1 MPSFND
7 DHLGFSGPELNG
19 VNAINITAAGGKPF
33 SLHNAVS
40 FQSTATMAHLP
51 VDDTVTRAVG
61 VDGSGNLVNT
71 NKVASG
77 DLTALTATVNTKADT
92 STVTALT
99 STVATKASVTSVAT
113 KASSVEV
120 DALADTVADKAD
132 TSTVTALTATV
143 GTKADTSTVT
153 ALTTTVGTK
162 ANTSTVTAL
171 TTTVGTK
178 ADDSVV
184 VKTSG
189 DQSIGGQKTWTG
201 AQINTGGLYGFGTV
215 SFQGTSSKAVTIQ
228 SSNPGGGVNS
238 ELRLVTANT
247 TDASNV
253 TYNTGVLKYNSA
265 TDTFELDKPLTVTG
279 TIQSTTGMQS
289 PGYNNTVT
297 TQTAQV
303 GSTNGITAAKE
314 FTDTVT
320 FSKTSGT
327 ALSCTGAASLRTT
340 TLVAGHDITQTGTSG
355 GLFARLATA
364 EANVVTLNNK
374 IQDLLNHYK
383 GDMIGF
389 SPGERASINF
399 LQSMGSGI
407 PPYASGDSTSDT
419 ALGGVLLMYNLL
431 TRSGYQLKAGHVKYD
446 WSTQNNQASN
456 KHLPQPNT
464 WETDHPS
471 SRAGFQEYTTGVW
484 DHDDDDD
491 ATDGMCLLDNNLAL
505 PGNGN
510 QGFYCRFVFDTWR
523 KRRGTSS
530 SSVYVQGGRD
540 SMWFLHIF
548 KCVGDARFTIRTDG
562 GSANFYV
569 NDIDQ
574 DYASGDNQNTAQGKS
589 FKIPFVCS
597 SRYITGTI
605 LKPNEDTNSGRLKF
619 GIHHTTYHTEQTTVA
634 NTGGVGAYVYDQ
646 VDATKQFS
654 LAT

>member
-1 MPSFND
+1 MCELRQRAHIYCGVLQHKMPRFND
-7 DHLGFSGPELNG
+7 DHLGFSGPELN
-19 VNAINITAAGGKPF
+19 VADSINFTATDGKKF
-33 SLHNAVS
+33 SMHNPVS
-40 FQSTATMAHLP
+40 FESTATMAHLP

-238 ELRLVTANT
+238 ELRLSTANT

-327 ALSCTGAASLRTT
+327 ALSCTGAASFAAGATFVNDVEFFGETTIGAVGGSDCAIRGGTCTVQGNLTMSSGIASLRTT
-340 TLVAGHDITQTGTSG
+340 TLVAGHDITLTGDSAG
-355 GLFARLATA
+355 GLFARVQALEVNTRLLEIMGANSLDATK
-364 EANVVTLNNK
+364 VMK
-374 IQDLLNHYK
+374 CD
-383 GDMIGF
+383 F
-389 SPGERASINF
+389 ASLPMN
-399 LQSMGSGI
+399 
-407 PPYASGDSTSDT
+407 
-419 ALGGVLLMYNLL
+419 
-431 TRSGYQLKAGHVKYD
+431 SGYA
-446 WSTQNNQASN
+446 
-456 KHLPQPNT
+456 
-464 WETDHPS
+464 
-471 SRAGFQEYTTGVW
+471 
-484 DHDDDDD
+484 
-491 ATDGMCLLDNNLAL
+491 
-505 PGNGN
+505 
-510 QGFYCRFVFDTWR
+510 
-523 KRRGTSS
+523 
-530 SSVYVQGGRD
+530 
-540 SMWFLHIF
+540 
-548 KCVGDARFTIRTDG
+548 
-562 GSANFYV
+562 AN
-569 NDIDQ
+569 D
-574 DYASGDNQNTAQGKS
+574 
-589 FKIPFVCS
+589 
-597 SRYITGTI
+597 YITGTGH
-605 LKPNEDTNSGRLKF
+605 TNTPQTKKYSNHYQTVFDGTVGTDLTLFTKTQTSVASSAYSVNVSITSPDYSPVGSTLANVIINGTGYIHWGHTSYPANVRQKHNKLIRVGHYVNDAVRITIDGQPVVFTKYSSSMSISGTGQDNF
-619 GIHHTTYHTEQTTVA
+619 NSMFVA
-634 NTGGVGAYVYDQ
+634 RGDWSALEIVYVAGGG
-646 VDATKQFS
+646 TNFMTLQFNV
-654 LAT
+654 LAAWD